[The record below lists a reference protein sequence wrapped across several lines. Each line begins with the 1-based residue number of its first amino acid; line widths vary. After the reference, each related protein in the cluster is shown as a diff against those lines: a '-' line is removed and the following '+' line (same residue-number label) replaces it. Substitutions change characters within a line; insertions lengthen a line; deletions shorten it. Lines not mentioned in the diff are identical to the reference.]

1 MRNVLITFAT
11 FMVACTLSTT
21 HVLAAEH
28 VHATRTEIIEMC
40 KKAEEL
46 VLTNKEAGISEIANI
61 DGQFVW
67 KDTYVF
73 LMDFDGNMLAHP
85 AIPQL
90 MERGPLLDLV
100 DKNKEEPKKIIV
112 EFIEIAKSN
121 GEGWIWYKWTLP
133 RSREVADKFT
143 YIRRVGFTDMFVGAG
158 IYK

>member
-1 MRNVLITFAT
+1 MRKILITLVILI
-11 FMVACTLSTT
+11 VACTLSTT
-21 HVLAAEH
+21 HSLAANDE
-28 VHATRTEIIEMC
+28 HATRDEIIEMC

-46 VLTNKEAGISEIANI
+46 VLANKEAGISEIANI

-90 MERGPLLDLV
+90 MEKGPLLDLV
-100 DKNKEEPKKIIV
+100 DKNKEKPKKIIV
-112 EFIEIAKSN
+112 EFIEIAKNN
-121 GEGWIWYKWTLP
+121 GEGWIWYMWTLP
-133 RSREVADKFT
+133 KSREIAKKFT

-158 IYK
+158 IYH

>member
-1 MRNVLITFAT
+1 MRNKLITFVT
-11 FMVACTLSTT
+11 LMVACTLSTT
-21 HVLAAEH
+21 HVLAAEAQ
-28 VHATRTEIIEMC
+28 HATRTEIIEMC

-46 VLTNKEAGISEIANI
+46 VLANKDAGISEIANI

-90 MERGPLLDLV
+90 MEKGPLLDLV

-112 EFIEIAKSN
+112 DFIEIAKNN